1 VVEGDVIFAE
11 EGEDEMPEEGEVE
24 TVESIPN
31 EGDTKNRPRYFP
43 LLTMMED
50 FGEVAEGDAT

>member
-1 VVEGDVIFAE
+1 VEGDVIFTE
-11 EGEDEMPEEGEVE
+11 EGEEEMPEEVE

-31 EGDTKNRPRYFP
+31 EGDTKNRPRHFP
-43 LLTMMED
+43 WLTMMED